1 MTVYRSLAYAHNRC
15 YSRERHAFGKS
26 HFHDATGLR
35 GHLILYKCVYPL
47 DCLFIGPF
55 LIVVFLIIE
64 KITLR
69 YALVNSAVAYMIE
82 TAVADSLLKIP
93 SRYRKVGI
101 SVEQG
106 HEHIMDDVAR
116 KIIVVQ
122 KCHGQPVHLRIM

>member
-35 GHLILYKCVYPL
+35 RDIVIYHIVYPL
-47 DCLFIGPF
+47 DCLLVGPF
-55 LIVVFLIIE
+55 LFVIFLIIE

-69 YALVNSAVAYMIE
+69 YALVDPAVAYMIE

-93 SRYRKVGI
+93 SRNRKVGI

-122 KCHGQPVHLRIM
+122 KRHGQPVHLRIM